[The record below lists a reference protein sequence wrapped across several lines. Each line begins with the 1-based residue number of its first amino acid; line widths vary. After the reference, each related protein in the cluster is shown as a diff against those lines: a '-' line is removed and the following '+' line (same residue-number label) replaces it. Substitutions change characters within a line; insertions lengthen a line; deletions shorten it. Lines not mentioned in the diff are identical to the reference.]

1 MLNKYMRKYLFFSF
15 FLSIL
20 IFPFFAQALTCNVR
34 ANSCLTG
41 ETCLFSMYQLN
52 NSHVATCDYYTYK
65 VCCDEISAAI
75 KSSCNANEE
84 GEALSFFKLNNSHA
98 AQAGHYVNKLCLKYP
113 HYPVECAL
121 RDSCYENETCVVSLY
136 SNINSHV
143 ATCDYYSKK
152 LCCRKLPDLFV
163 NSSSINPNVSQPIF
177 GEPVLLNI
185 TVWNIGDAAAP
196 NVNVS
201 CYENGTL
208 FDSKIIPSVPPNPA
222 FAEPRYTSCTWIAS
236 CKNNISIKVDP
247 ANEIKEL
254 NETNNEAWKIIPI
267 IEKLNIT
274 IISPQEGQSFYRGQT
289 IWLNSTTTSSCTIPS
304 GYTVKWYNES
314 SFIGSGENITWTIPL
329 DDALLG
335 TKRINATVEKAGY
348 MNDSD
353 SVNITI
359 LNNIPQ
365 LTTPAYNV
373 TPAEVESGDGI
384 QISCYVTDVE
394 DDEEIKAGN
403 IPVNISIKY
412 SDGNWNNA
420 TALHIPN
427 SNTFYRDFS
436 VPYSPLGNY
445 IAVCAVKDT
454 DNGYNESSSTFLVWQ
469 NGTIAAD
476 LNTTEVWWNDP
487 ILINGTAKRK
497 DKTVV
502 SSANVEVLLAGKNV
516 CPLAATNANGYYSCT
531 FNAPQTVGI
540 YEVLVKVTDPQTNKI
555 FTNTTSF
562 LVKPSYGGTKEE
574 EETAKRV
581 GCYEVP
587 KIIQNPDGSIKRVI
601 VRVCVWR

>member
-20 IFPFFAQALTCNVR
+20 IFPFFVQALTCNIR
-34 ANSCLTG
+34 ENSCLTG
-41 ETCLFSMYQLN
+41 ETCLFSMYKLN
-52 NSHVATCDYYTYK
+52 NSHVATCDYYNYK

-75 KSSCNANEE
+75 RSSCNADE
-84 GEALSFFKLNNSHA
+84 GEALTFFKLNNSHA
-98 AQAGHYVNKLCLKYP
+98 AQAGHYANKLCLKYLN
-113 HYPVECAL
+113 YPVQCAL

-136 SNINSHV
+136 SNIDAHV
-143 ATCDYYSKK
+143 ATCDFYSRK

-163 NSSSINPNVSQPIF
+163 NSSSIAPNVSQPIF

-222 FAEPRYTSCTWIAS
+222 FAEPRYTNCTWIAS

-254 NETNNEAWKIIPI
+254 NETNNEAWKIIPV

-304 GYTVKWYNES
+304 GYTVKWYNETTL
-314 SFIGSGENITWTIPL
+314 IGTGDNITWSIPL
-329 DDALLG
+329 DDSLLG
-335 TKRINATVEKAGY
+335 TKTINATVEKAGY
-348 MNDSD
+348 INDSD
-353 SVNITI
+353 IKHITI
-359 LNNIPQ
+359 LNNFPQ
-365 LTTPAYNV
+365 LTTPTYNV
-373 TPAEVESGDGI
+373 TPPEVQSGDAI
-384 QISCYVTDVE
+384 QISCDVYDVE
-394 DDEEIKAGN
+394 DNEKIKAGN

-412 SDGNWNNA
+412 PDGTWDNA
-420 TALHIPN
+420 TASHIPN

-436 VPYSPLGNY
+436 APYSPLGNY
-445 IAVCAVKDT
+445 TSICSAIDT
-454 DNGYNESSSTFLVWQ
+454 ENAYNESLNSTFLVWQ
-469 NGTIAAD
+469 TGTVTAD
-476 LNTTEVWWNDP
+476 LNASEVWWNDP
-487 ILINGTAKRK
+487 VKINGSAKRS
-497 DKTVV
+497 DQT
-502 SSANVEVLLAGKNV
+502 SIASANVEVLLAGKNV
-516 CPLAATNANGYYSCT
+516 CPLAATGVNGYYSCT
-531 FNAPQTVGI
+531 FNAPQATGV

-555 FTNTTSF
+555 IANTTSF

-574 EETAKRV
+574 EEIAKGV